1 MPALALPA
9 CRCCC
14 CRPRSA
20 AVTAIAG
27 GFETQLGLLILS
39 ALSIS
44 LTYENALLVTGRLF
58 SPDRMSLLQELS
70 KWRFLAHSGAP
81 LALVAGLN
89 MAARAGVGWAADPV
103 REGLI
108 GLLILGVVAISS
120 IRNSLFL
127 EITPVWNRGI
137 LRFSYAQG
145 SGTDFTRV
153 IPVIVTTLML
163 VVLGWQ
169 SYQEDA
175 SLLPFFLGPLGA
187 FVLNALPFG
196 KDGQVD
202 AKLPPQFVL
211 GNGGEVLLFG
221 SMVLTEVLLHMQ
233 GK

>member
-1 MPALALPA
+1 MPCL
-9 CRCCC
+9 
-14 CRPRSA
+14 S
-20 AVTAIAG
+20 TG
-27 GFETQLGLLILS
+27 GFETQLGLLILAS
-39 ALSIS
+39 LSFS
-44 LTYENALLVTGRLF
+44 LTYENALLVAGRQF
-58 SPDRMSLLQELS
+58 YPDNLPTLQELS

-89 MAARAGVGWAADPV
+89 MAGRAGVEWAADPA

-108 GLLILGVVAISS
+108 GLLILAVVAVSS

-137 LRFSYAQG
+137 LRFSYAG
-145 SGTDFTRV
+145 SSSTDFTRI
-153 IPVIVTTLML
+153 IPVIVTTIVL

-169 SYQEDA
+169 SYQQDA
-175 SLLPFFLGPLGA
+175 SLLPFFVGPLGA
-187 FVLNALPFG
+187 LILNALPAG

-221 SMVLTEVLLHMQ
+221 SMVFTEALLHLQ

>member
-1 MPALALPA
+1 MKS
-9 CRCCC
+9 CWCC
-14 CRPRSA
+14 
-20 AVTAIAG
+20 AVPPG
-27 GFETQLGLLILS
+27 GFETQLGLLILAS
-39 ALSIS
+39 LSLS
-44 LTYENALLVTGRLF
+44 LTYENALLVAGRRF
-58 SPDRMSLLQELS
+58 YPGNVSLLQELS

-89 MAARAGVGWAADPV
+89 MAGRAGVEWAANPAF
-103 REGLI
+103 EGLV
-108 GLLILGVVAISS
+108 GLLILAVVGVSS
-120 IRNSLFL
+120 VRNSFFL

-145 SGTDFTRV
+145 ATDFTRV
-153 IPVIVTTLML
+153 IPVIVTTVIL
-163 VVLGWQ
+163 VILGWQ
-169 SYQEDA
+169 SYQQDA
-175 SLLPFFLGPLGA
+175 SLLPFFVGPLGA
-187 FVLNALPFG
+187 FVLNALPSG

>member
-1 MPALALPA
+1 M
-9 CRCCC
+9 
-14 CRPRSA
+14 SK
-20 AVTAIAG
+20 G
-27 GFETQLGLLILS
+27 GFETQLGLLILAS
-39 ALSIS
+39 LSFS
-44 LTYENALLVTGRLF
+44 LTYENALLVAGRQF
-58 SPDRMSLLQELS
+58 YPDNLPTLQEFS

-89 MAARAGVGWAADPV
+89 MAGRAGVEWAADPV

-108 GLLILGVVAISS
+108 GLLILAVVAVSS

-137 LRFSYAQG
+137 LRFSYAG
-145 SGTDFTRV
+145 SSSTDFTRI
-153 IPVIVTTLML
+153 IPVIVTTIVL

-169 SYQEDA
+169 SYQQDA
-175 SLLPFFLGPLGA
+175 SLLPFFVGPLGA
-187 FVLNALPFG
+187 LILNALPAG

-221 SMVLTEVLLHMQ
+221 SMVFTEALLHLQ